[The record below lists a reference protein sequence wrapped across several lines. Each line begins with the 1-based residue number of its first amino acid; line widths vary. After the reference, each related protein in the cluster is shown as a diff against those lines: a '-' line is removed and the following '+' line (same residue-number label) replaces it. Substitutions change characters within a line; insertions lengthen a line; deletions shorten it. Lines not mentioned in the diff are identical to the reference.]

1 MSLERL
7 RSIRNTHQWAYCLK
21 PQAGISATMKEELEP
36 AWLARIGMR
45 VMERVQLS
53 RSVRVKSANSNLNQ
67 QMPKEAICGS
77 SLTRS
82 HA

>member
-1 MSLERL
+1 
-7 RSIRNTHQWAYCLK
+7 
-21 PQAGISATMKEELEP
+21 MKEELEP